1 MSDVDPPNPVPSPTP
16 APTPTPSPIPTS
28 GSSSGPVGETR
39 AYRPG
44 EVSSEGGSITSK
56 IVVTLVVGVVLAVV
70 VGAVVGGFMIFRSAK
85 EKVDEVK
92 TAVESALTHPDCDLL
107 VDGSPV
113 PNDFVVADSIDLS
126 CGTGVDMRLGIV
138 ASCLSSGR
146 QYASNSLGYA
156 FLDDRIYRAGTPGF
170 C

>member
-1 MSDVDPPNPVPSPTP
+1 MSDVDPSNPVPVPTP
-16 APTPTPSPIPTS
+16 NPIPAP
-28 GSSSGPVGETR
+28 GSASGPVGETR

-44 EVSSEGGSITSK
+44 EIRSEGGSITSK
-56 IVVTLVVGVVLAVV
+56 IAVTLVVGVVLAVV
-70 VGAVVGGFMIFRSAK
+70 IGAVVGGVLVFRSAK

-107 VDGSPV
+107 IDGSPV
-113 PNDFVVADSIDLS
+113 PTDFVVADSIDLS
-126 CGTGVDMRLGIV
+126 CGAGVDMRLGIV
-138 ASCLSSGR
+138 TRCVSSDR
-146 QYASNSLGYA
+146 QYATNSLGYA